1 MTAPVGTA
9 AEIPPH
15 FELLRDESG
24 FGRLVGPLYIRKP
37 GEGRTFAWGFR
48 AADKHLNPGGV
59 VHGGMLVTFADQCF
73 GALAWFAAGRKPC
86 TTIDLSAS
94 FRFTRDAGRLDRV
107 HRQGQP
113 NDAGPRLR
121 DWPHHR
127 RRAYAGRP
135 QGYLEA
141 TGPLAQP
148 RRQTITKLTGQ
159 CRN

>member
-1 MTAPVGTA
+1 MTVPVDAA

-73 GALAWFAAGRKPC
+73 GALSWFAAGRQPC

-94 FRFTRDAGRLDRV
+94 FVAPGMPGDWIECTGKVSRTTRDLVFVTGRITAGERTLVDLKGIWKRLDRWLSP
-107 HRQGQP
+107 G
-113 NDAGPRLR
+113 A
-121 DWPHHR
+121 
-127 RRAYAGRP
+127 RP
-135 QGYLEA
+135 
-141 TGPLAQP
+141 
-148 RRQTITKLTGQ
+148 
-159 CRN
+159 